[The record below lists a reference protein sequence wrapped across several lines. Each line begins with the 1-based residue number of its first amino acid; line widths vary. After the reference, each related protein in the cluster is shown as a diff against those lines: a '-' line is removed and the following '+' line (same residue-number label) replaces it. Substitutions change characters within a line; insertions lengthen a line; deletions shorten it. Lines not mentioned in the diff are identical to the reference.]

1 MVIGKYVVL
10 IAGLDEG
17 HCKYF
22 IFILNRNKGTQP
34 QEKYQW
40 IINLMDFSILRTVS
54 KNTEYLPIKDIDFTP
69 LRVKK
74 EKLNETT
81 HQDSNDKTC
90 TRLATLW
97 GTEPTESRCLQT
109 WASEVPSHWYCH

>member
-90 TRLATLW
+90 TRLATL
-97 GTEPTESRCLQT
+97 
-109 WASEVPSHWYCH
+109 